1 MFLYAR
7 NGVARLSSIRIL
19 VADDFEDWRRQ
30 VRLQF
35 QAGPRWQIIAEVS
48 DGSEAVQKA
57 ANLKPD
63 LIVLDIGLPKLNG
76 IEAARQIRQ
85 FSPNSRIVFLS
96 QNNDSDIV
104 RAALSTGALGYV
116 HKTDA
121 RRELLPAVDAALQGK
136 EFVSSSSKGNEFLE
150 TT

>member
-1 MFLYAR
+1 MASHSR
-7 NGVARLSSIRIL
+7 SCEWIR
-19 VADDFEDWRRQ
+19 
-30 VRLQF
+30 
-35 QAGPRWQIIAEVS
+35 S
-48 DGSEAVQKA
+48 YSEGRA
-57 ANLKPD
+57 LKPD

-96 QNNDSDIV
+96 QNNDLDIV
-104 RAALSTGALGYV
+104 RVALSTGALGYV